1 MAITRTLGG
10 ALAALALG
18 MTTAVTPQAP
28 ARAERT
34 TSQVR
39 PLTWAECGDGMECAK
54 LTVPIDWKR
63 PGGRKTLVDLARMRA
78 SDPARRLGSLVVN
91 TGGGATI
98 QSVRSMPAVV
108 SELTTWFDV
117 VLIDPRGMGDRGSS
131 SLVECATP
139 PPDLTGLILRP
150 GKEGWRAHARAN
162 AAYDASCR
170 EAAGAAYAGLTS
182 WQVAHDLE
190 ALRRALGEQRLRY
203 LGNSYGT
210 VYGQA
215 YLELFPA
222 TVGRMVLD
230 GVADHTRTSLERW
243 LLDNALTEERQL
255 GRFRD
260 WCAAGC
266 ALGERD
272 AIGVFDE
279 LLVRARRAPLPAGG
293 GMVGEREF
301 LVAVREGLAPPRWP
315 ALAVAL
321 REAADGDATGLAR
334 LLPRPFDGPGYT
346 SGAMLCHDFMP
357 RVPGYRDFLAV
368 ESRLRAAAPRIGWIQ
383 GRYQLA
389 RCLGMGKGPS
399 YPPHP
404 LRVEGVPPVLISI
417 GDTDDNTP
425 NLAAEH
431 MAAQLP
437 GARVVRH
444 GDGHAAYLMQGASG
458 LGVTCLRRHVHDYLT
473 AGALPPPGARCPGD
487 LVARIPRG

>member
-1 MAITRTLGG
+1 
-10 ALAALALG
+10 
-18 MTTAVTPQAP
+18 
-28 ARAERT
+28 
-34 TSQVR
+34 
-39 PLTWAECGDGMECAK
+39 MECAK
-54 LTVPIDWKR
+54 LSVPIDWSR
-63 PGGRKTLVDLARMRA
+63 PDGSKTQVDLARM
-78 SDPARRLGSLVVN
+78 PARDPSRSLGSLVVN

-98 QSVRSMPAVV
+98 QPVRSMPAVV

-117 VLIDPRGMGDRGSS
+117 VLIDPRGMGDRGSA

-139 PPDLTGLILRP
+139 QPHPAGLVLRP
-150 GKEGWRAHARAN
+150 GEQGWRAHARAN

-170 EAAGAAYAGLTS
+170 KAAGAAYMGLTS

-190 ALRRALGEQRLRY
+190 ALRAALGEPKLRY

-215 YLELFPA
+215 YLELFPGKA
-222 TVGRMVLD
+222 GRMVLD
-230 GVADHTRTSLERW
+230 GVADHTRASLERW

-260 WCAAGC
+260 WCEAGC
-266 ALGERD
+266 ALGGDD
-272 AIGVFDE
+272 AIKVFDD
-279 LLVRARRAPLPAGG
+279 LLARARRAPLPAGERA
-293 GMVGEREF
+293 VDEREF
-301 LVAVREGLAPPRWP
+301 LVAVREGLAPPLWP
-315 ALAVAL
+315 TLAAAL
-321 REAADGDATGLAR
+321 RKAADGDARGLAA
-334 LLPRPFDGPGYT
+334 LLPPATDGPGYT
-346 SGAMLCHDFMP
+346 SGALLCHDFMP
-357 RVPGYRDFLAV
+357 HVPGYRAFLAI
-368 ESRLRAAAPRIGWIQ
+368 ESRLRAAAPRVGWIQ

-389 RCLGMGKGPS
+389 RCLGMREGPS

-404 LRVEGVPPVLISI
+404 LRTADVPPVLISI

-444 GDGHAAYLMQGASG
+444 GDGHAAYLMQSASG
-458 LGVTCLRRHVHDYLT
+458 LGATCLRRYVHDYLT
-473 AGALPPPGARCPGD
+473 AGTLPPHRARCPGD